1 MNTETRAALKPA
13 MDKDQQYVTATEH
26 GLAWAG
32 ANRRSVLVSAL
43 ILLAVI
49 LAVVAAVAIYHHR
62 SEKASEA
69 FGAAMQAYQ
78 TPLAAPGQ
86 QVPPGIKTFAS
97 VSDRA
102 KVANGLFL
110 AAANQYGLTP
120 DGRNA
125 KYFAGLTYIEAGQNG
140 SAESTLKQVAG
151 GWDHELAS
159 LAKLALAELYRQ
171 TGRDSQAIDLYNE
184 LTSKPTTAVPAG
196 TAQLQLAELYQ
207 TEGKPDAARK
217 IYAEL
222 KDKDSKGAAGLI
234 AAQKL
239 NPAAA
244 PNPRLAR

>member
-1 MNTETRAALKPA
+1 
-13 MDKDQQYVTATEH
+13 MDKDEQYVTTTQH

-43 ILLAVI
+43 IVLAVI
-49 LAVVAAVAIYHHR
+49 LAVVTSAAIYHYR

-78 TPLAAPGQ
+78 TPVAAPGQ

-97 VSDRA
+97 VADRA
-102 KVANGLFL
+102 KAANALFIGV
-110 AAANQYGLTP
+110 ANQYGLTP

-125 KYFAGLTYIEAGQNG
+125 KYFAGLTYMEAGQNS
-140 SAESTLKQVAG
+140 SAEGTLKQVSG
-151 GWDHELAS
+151 SWNHDLGS
-159 LAKLALAELYRQ
+159 LAKLALAQLYRQ
-171 TGRDSQAIDLYNE
+171 TGRDPQAIDLYNE
-184 LTSKPTTAVPAG
+184 LTSRPTTAVPAG

-207 TEGKPDAARK
+207 SEGKPDAARK

-222 KDKDSKGAAGLI
+222 KDKDSKGPAGLI

-244 PNPRLAR
+244 ANPRLAR